1 MTIWLTLLL
10 VWTTGI
16 PIGLFVAAALLAY
29 MHERRYQRFAPV
41 MVRGRPL
48 RAVIDAA
55 CGRRVHGAP
64 LMRTQMRVSRRR
76 S

>member
-16 PIGLFVAAALLAY
+16 PIGLFAAAALLAR
-29 MHERRYQRFAPV
+29 MQERRYQRFAPV
-41 MVRGRPL
+41 MPRARQL
-48 RAVIDAA
+48 RVAIDVA
-55 CGRRVHGAP
+55 CGRRMHAAP
-64 LMRTQMRVSRRR
+64 LMRSHVRVARRR